1 MPSVAHDVPV
11 TVDVPRLLEILSK
24 RVTNDPYAA
33 IREYV
38 ANAYDAS
45 RTYPGSAIRIR
56 CEDTRITVEDR
67 GCGMTNEVIRT
78 AFSRIAGH
86 HEVGPERGIGEFGLG
101 VLTAFMIAELL
112 VVETRSE
119 REAQGWRLEW
129 RRGQKRFSLQ
139 PIARHERGT
148 TVTMHLAHEHR
159 EMAYEAGVRDYVA
172 RVLGLLP
179 MPIYVGRSELPAN
192 PHHTWRAEPGLP
204 DVGQLLPG
212 PEAHDILRRYCQLE
226 LIAAY
231 GATGTDGSRILLGIP
246 MKPHAPLQRHRVQ
259 FFSRGVW
266 VCGELAGFFPE
277 NLAFVVGIVDHPG
290 FALQISRDNLR
301 TDRAFSEVR
310 DAIEVHIVRFLEL
323 LGDQQPKLLAAVLK
337 THSTMLNA
345 HRRRQPRLRALFRD
359 HYRFDTSVGSK
370 TWRELSKL
378 AHSATVARIQHERV
392 LFVLSESGANLQ
404 LQPVAV
410 RRGYPVVQAMN
421 GDRDLLEDFARS
433 DGIEIADIG
442 LLIEDAHAEVPEA
455 FRALAAR
462 LAPELRR
469 HHVYAVTFFSLPGES
484 LRPAE
489 LQIAAASPGQR
500 PANENWLQVDSL
512 MLNVAHPIIELVA
525 ATAPRLTA
533 ETIAS
538 VADALFALAALQS
551 PLREPQSRVTGI
563 VVRQMLGGL
572 EHTLGSGASSATVVA
587 EARCF
592 VALPYRPAFDPVW
605 AAVRSV
611 LEASPYGWT
620 VARADQEIHE
630 QSLLEGVLSHIEGS
644 RRFVADVSG
653 DSASVLIELGMMLQK
668 DAQSTLLLAD
678 EQTFA
683 RLPTD
688 IKGSICMVYREELRA
703 DPIRFRAWFAR
714 ELRAR
719 THFIAMCGARLLS

>member
-38 ANAYDAS
+38 ANAHDAS
-45 RTYPGSAIRIR
+45 RAYPGSSIRIR
-56 CEDTRITVEDR
+56 CENTRITVEDR

-179 MPIYVGRSELPAN
+179 MPIYVGRGESPAN

-212 PEAHDILRRYCQLE
+212 PEAHDILRRHCQLE

-231 GATGTDGSRILLGIP
+231 GVTAANGSRILLGIP

-277 NLAFVVGIVDHPG
+277 NLAFVVGIVDHPE

-310 DAIEVHIVRFLEL
+310 DAIEVHVIRFLEL
-323 LGDQQPKLLAAVLK
+323 LGDQQPTLLAAVLK

-410 RRGYPVVQAMN
+410 RRGYPVVYAMN
-421 GDRDLLEDFARS
+421 GDRDLLDDFGRS

-442 LLIEDAHAEVPEA
+442 LVLDPQVEVPEA
-455 FRALAAR
+455 FGALAAR

-489 LQIAAASPGQR
+489 LQIAAASQGGV
-500 PANENWLQVDSL
+500 QVDSL
-512 MLNVAHPIIELVA
+512 MLNVAHPIIELMA
-525 ATAPRLTA
+525 ATTPRLTA
-533 ETIAS
+533 EPIAS

-551 PLREPQSRVTGI
+551 PLREAQSRVTGI

-572 EHTLGSGASSATVVA
+572 EHTLGSVAPSATVVA

-605 AAVRSV
+605 TAVRSV
-611 LEASPYGWT
+611 LEAPPYSWI
-620 VARADQEIHE
+620 VVRADQEIHE

-644 RRFVADVSG
+644 RRFIADVSG

-688 IKGSICMVYREELRA
+688 IKGSICMVYREELRS

-719 THFIAMCGARLLS
+719 THFIAMCGAGLLS